1 MPGFPGCSWYSE
13 TGAPPPRR
21 VITAD
26 DTLPAASAYRLAT
39 AGTGFLWTGSFPGA
53 RRLLTALDRR
63 LPRPSANLTPA
74 EAFRRH
80 REARAH
86 RARILGKLLVRLEPG
101 ARLTTSRAPD
111 VRAACV
117 EAGCS
122 TERAFL
128 CSLRDLLGLIGAH
141 EWRRRG
147 VLVPALGAR
156 IHPHHGVF
164 SPVRGEYVD
173 LVARAPLPTGARTAL
188 DIGTG
193 TGVLAA
199 VLARRGVPSVL
210 ASDSSARAVACA
222 EDNLT
227 RLGLTGRVTVT
238 EADVFP
244 ARARAP
250 LVVCNP
256 PWLPGRAAS
265 ALDAAVYDPGS
276 RMLRAFLDRLPR
288 HLEPDGEA
296 WLILSDFAELA
307 GLRTREELLGRIDRA
322 GMKVVGRLDT
332 APRHRRALDP
342 ADPLHALRAA
352 EVTSLWRL
360 KPSTMAG

>member
-21 VITAD
+21 VVTAD
-26 DTLPAASAYRLAT
+26 DTLSAASAYRLAT
-39 AGTGFLWTGSFPGA
+39 AGTGVLWTGGFPNA
-53 RRLLTALDRR
+53 RQLLSALDRR
-63 LPRPSANLTPA
+63 LPGPSAGSDPA
-74 EAFRRH
+74 QAFRRH
-80 REARAH
+80 REARAR
-86 RARILGKLLVRLEPG
+86 RARVLGKLLLRLEPG
-101 ARLTTSRAPD
+101 ARLKAARAPD
-111 VRAACV
+111 VQVACA

-128 CSLRDLLGLIGAH
+128 CSLRDLLGMIGAH

-164 SPVRGEYVD
+164 SPVRGEYVG
-173 LVARAPLPTGARTAL
+173 LVARAPLPAGARTAL

-199 VLARRGVPSVL
+199 VLARRGVASVL
-210 ASDSSARAVACA
+210 ASDRSARAVACA
-222 EDNLT
+222 EDNIA
-227 RLGLTGRVTVT
+227 RLGLARQVTVT

-288 HLEPDGEA
+288 HLEPGGEA
-296 WLILSDFAELA
+296 WLILSGFAEQA
-307 GLRTREELLGRIDRA
+307 GLRTREELLGLFDRA
-322 GMKVVGRLDT
+322 GLEVAGRLDAT
-332 APRHRRALDP
+332 PRHRRALDP
-342 ADPLHALRAA
+342 TDPLHALRAA

-360 KPSTMAG
+360 RVR

>member
-21 VITAD
+21 VVTAD

-39 AGTGFLWTGSFPGA
+39 AGTGFLWNGGFSNA
-53 RRLLTALDRR
+53 RQLLTALDRR
-63 LPRPSANLTPA
+63 LPGPAAVSDPA

-80 REARAH
+80 REARAQ
-86 RARILGKLLVRLEPG
+86 RARVLGKLLVRLEPG
-101 ARLTTSRAPD
+101 ARLEAARAPD
-111 VRAACV
+111 VRAACA

-128 CSLRDLLGLIGAH
+128 CSLRDLLGMIGAH

-147 VLVPALGAR
+147 VRVPALGAR

-173 LVARAPLPTGARTAL
+173 LVARAPLPAGVRTAL

-199 VLARRGVPSVL
+199 VLAQRGVASVL
-210 ASDSSARAVACA
+210 ASDRSARAVACA
-222 EDNLT
+222 ADNMA
-227 RLGLTGRVTVT
+227 RLGLAGRVTVT

-288 HLEPDGEA
+288 HLEPGGEA
-296 WLILSDFAELA
+296 WLVLSGFAELV
-307 GLRTREELLGRIDRA
+307 GLRTREELLGLFDRA
-322 GMKVVGRLDT
+322 GLEVAGRLDT
-332 APRHRRALDP
+332 TPRHQRALDP
-342 ADPLHALRAA
+342 TDPLHALRAA

-360 KPSTMAG
+360 RVR